1 MDDLYKKK
9 TEGKAAVGLPEG
21 KAVALAAGIRRG
33 GDAIGLK
40 TKTVISYF
48 RKSFSR
54 FFRFLA
60 LYENGSDN

>member
-1 MDDLYKKK
+1 MIFIKK

-40 TKTVISYF
+40 TKTVISDF